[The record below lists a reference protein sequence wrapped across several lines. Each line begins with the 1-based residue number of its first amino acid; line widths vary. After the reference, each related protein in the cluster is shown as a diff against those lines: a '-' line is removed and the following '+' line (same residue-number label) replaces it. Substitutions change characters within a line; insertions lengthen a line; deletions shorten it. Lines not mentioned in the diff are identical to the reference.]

1 MLNIIPGER
10 RMTTNKKILIAVG
23 IFALIVG
30 WFLIPKRSEVGGVKE
45 HAAEKELFTVKTMQ
59 AKVEKVQPT
68 LVFNGV
74 TAPSLRVALHP
85 QSSGTVTKILVP
97 EGVIVKA
104 GTKLIDLSKGSQ
116 KQNVF
121 DKKAALERAKVY
133 YTGYQRLFEKGYI
146 SKANLLEA
154 KADLKKAEFQL
165 HAAKEALNDR
175 AIYAPFKGSVSEYLV
190 EIGDTMNY
198 QNAGQIICGHFIQ
211 LDPLEVE
218 IHANQNQIHHMREGL
233 KAEILFNDGEVIPS
247 EINFVKAEA
256 NITTQ
261 KYRMTALFPNS
272 ENRFKAGVSVKV
284 RVKLDP
290 QMVVSIP
297 QSALSYDENHSLGV
311 RIVDNQGLVEF
322 KPVQMIQA
330 VGNNVLIQGID
341 DGVKI
346 IIQGGD
352 FVQDGEKV
360 AEHLAAQEKSA

>member
-1 MLNIIPGER
+1 
-10 RMTTNKKILIAVG
+10 MTTNKKIFITAG
-23 IFALIVG
+23 IFALIVI
-30 WFLIPKRSEVGGVKE
+30 WFLIPKSSGEGVKE
-45 HAAEKELFTVKTMQ
+45 NIAKKELFTVKTMQ
-59 AKVEKVQPT
+59 AKVEKVEPT

-97 EGVIVKA
+97 EGMIVKA

-121 DKKAALERAKVY
+121 DKKTALERAKIY
-133 YTGYQRLFEKGYI
+133 YAGYEKLLAKGYI
-146 SKANLLEA
+146 SQANLLEA

-165 HAAKEALNDR
+165 HAAEEALNDR

-190 EIGDTMNY
+190 EVGDTMNY
-198 QNAGQIICGHFIQ
+198 QNTGQIICGHFIQ

-218 IHANQNQIHHMREGL
+218 LHANQNQIQHMREGL
-233 KAEILFNDGEVIPS
+233 KAEILFNDGEIIPS

-256 NITTQ
+256 NTTTQ
-261 KYRMTALFPNS
+261 KYRMTALFTNTD
-272 ENRFKAGVSVKV
+272 NRFKAGVSVKI

-290 QMVVSIP
+290 QMVVPIP

-311 RIVDNQGLVEF
+311 RIVNSEGLVEF

-330 VGNNVLIQGID
+330 VGNDALVQGID
-341 DGVKI
+341 DGAKV

-352 FVQDGEKV
+352 FVQAGEKV
-360 AEHLAAQEKSA
+360 AEHVEAQEKSA